1 MRCEV
6 AELAEHPCA
15 ALEEEDIPE
24 ISIEMYLLDKLKVR
38 IQLARQIDNAQ
49 HKIKKENHEKNWLR
63 EAAEAMEI
71 ELDSDLDDEEAVDG
85 GHGDGD
91 NAGDFS
97 RKRKKKHTQ
106 PKNNASTQT
115 KQQVQSLKD
124 ELKVLLAQP
133 LVAHGVMRKYITS
146 GARSVVSELL
156 DAEGDGAFFSSPF
169 NFNFNYSFCIH
180 R

>member
-71 ELDSDLDDEEAVDG
+71 EVDSDMGLRYDDSLIKSCQIFIFHCTSCSSDDEATTK
-85 GHGDGD
+85 
-91 NAGDFS
+91 
-97 RKRKKKHTQ
+97 RRKKTM
-106 PKNNASTQT
+106 NAKTA
-115 KQQVQSLKD
+115 SLKA
-124 ELKVLLAQP
+124 ELKQLLAQP
-133 LVAHGVMRKYITS
+133 LIARGISTRYITS
-146 GARSVVSELL
+146 GSRPIVDNMIVGDCTCCIFVRVHYSSVETDFFRRRS
-156 DAEGDGAFFSSPF
+156 
-169 NFNFNYSFCIH
+169 
-180 R
+180 